1 MNAPHT
7 PTQTV
12 PATEQLPPE
21 PPVGPPVTHDG
32 DPPVRLDELAVPA
45 LLVAIGGYLT
55 YGLVTMEVPAS
66 AAWPGP
72 GFFPTIITGLLFV
85 VAAAMTVQILRAH
98 RGTHPSERARDGRP
112 RTDWVATGTVV
123 ASFLVFAAVLL
134 PLGWIL
140 AGTVLFW
147 GVARGLGSRRRLFD
161 LLVALGMSC
170 LIQLAFSAGLGLRL
184 PPGILGWF

>member
-1 MNAPHT
+1 MNTHDT
-7 PTQTV
+7 PTQAGA
-12 PATEQLPPE
+12 ATDQLPPE
-21 PPVGPPVTHDG
+21 PTLDPPEALEEDQ
-32 DPPVRLDELAVPA
+32 PVRLDELAVPA

-66 AAWPGP
+66 ASWPGP

-98 RGTHPSERARDGRP
+98 RRTHPSERARDEGP
-112 RTDWVATGTVV
+112 PTDWKATGTIV
-123 ASFLVFAAVLL
+123 AAFLLFAAVLV

-147 GVARGLGSRRRLFD
+147 GVARGLGSRRPVFD
-161 LLVALGMSC
+161 LLVALGTSC